1 MTLETRQLT
10 SSYGMSQILFG
21 IDLSVE
27 ASETVCILGRNGV
40 GKTTTLKTIMGMV
53 RPLGGSVRF
62 EGQEIGGLPPHEIN
76 RKGIGYVP
84 QGRHIFPNLTTR
96 ENLVV
101 AERRG
106 KDPKT
111 EWNLRRIHD
120 LFPVLKKRESFM
132 GRSLSGGEQQMLAIA
147 RGLMQNPAMLLLDE
161 ICEGLAP
168 LVVKELEEIIGELRK
183 TGVSILIAEQNVK
196 FAVAVS
202 RRCYILEKGQV
213 VYSGNTAEIPPAT
226 LLKYLGA

>member
-1 MTLETRQLT
+1 MTLETRALT
-10 SSYGMSQILFG
+10 ASYGLSQILFG
-21 IDLSVE
+21 IDLTVGP
-27 ASETVCILGRNGV
+27 AETVCILGRNGV

-53 RPLGGSVRF
+53 QPPGGSVRF
-62 EGQEIGGLPPHEIN
+62 DGREIGGRPPHEIN
-76 RKGIGYVP
+76 RMGMGYVP

-106 KDPKT
+106 KEPAT
-111 EWNLRRIHD
+111 EWNLRRIYE
-120 LFPVLKKRESFM
+120 LFPVLKTRGSTM
-132 GRSLSGGEQQMLAIA
+132 GKSLSGGEQQMLAIA
-147 RGLMQNPAMLLLDE
+147 RGLMQNPTMLLMDE

-168 LVVKELEEIIGELRK
+168 LVVKELEGILGELRK

-202 RRCYILEKGQV
+202 NRCYILEKGQV
-213 VYSGNTAEIPPAT
+213 VYSGKTAEIPPAT
-226 LLKYLGA
+226 LLRYLGA

>member
-1 MTLETRQLT
+1 MTLETQQLT
-10 SSYGMSQILFG
+10 SSYGLSQILFG
-21 IDLSVE
+21 IDLAVE
-27 ASETVCILGRNGV
+27 ASETVCVLGRNGV
-40 GKTTTLKTIMGMV
+40 GKTTTMKTIMGIV
-53 RPLGGSVRF
+53 RPLDGSVRF

-76 RKGIGYVP
+76 RRGIGYVP

-132 GRSLSGGEQQMLAIA
+132 GKSLSGGEQQMLAIA
-147 RGLMQNPAMLLLDE
+147 RGLMQNPTMLLLDE

-168 LVVKELEEIIGELRK
+168 LVIKELEEIIGELRK

-213 VYSGNTAEIPPAT
+213 VYHGNTAEIPPAT